1 MRNSKYILA
10 LSLLAAPACA
20 AEPLEKILSLMD
32 SAAAAFRSMSGRID
46 KTAFTKVLN
55 DTSEESGTIA
65 VKKTGAK
72 TMRVLVRMNKP
83 DEKAYSFEG
92 RKVEIYYPKTN
103 LIEEYDLGRHRQLLD
118 QFLLLGFSTPS
129 SELQASYSIKLG
141 GEETVGGQR
150 TARLELTPKSE
161 KAREYLSKAEIWISL
176 SDGRAVRQKFFE
188 RSGDFRQV
196 TFSDA
201 KWNIDLPDSA
211 LRLNPPKGVKRV
223 QPQK

>member
-10 LSLLAAPACA
+10 LCLLAAPARS
-20 AEPLEKILSLMD
+20 AEPLEKVLSLMD
-32 SAAAAFRSMSGRID
+32 SAAAGFRSMSGRID
-46 KTAFTKVLN
+46 KTAFTKILN

-65 VKKTGAK
+65 VKKTGAR
-72 TMRVLVRMNKP
+72 TMRVLVRMHKP
-83 DEKAYSFEG
+83 DEKAYVFEG

-103 LIEEYDLGRHRQLLD
+103 LIEEYDLGKHRQLLD

-129 SELQASYSIKLG
+129 SELQVSYSIQLG
-141 GEETVGGQR
+141 GEETIGGQR

-176 SDGRAVRQKFFE
+176 SDGRTVRQKFFE

>member
-10 LSLLAAPACA
+10 LCFLAAPACA

-32 SAAAAFRSMSGRID
+32 TAAAAFRSMTGRID

-65 VKKTGAK
+65 VKKTGPK
-72 TMRVLVRMNKP
+72 TMRVLVRMSKP

-103 LIEEYDLGRHRQLLD
+103 LIEEYDLGKHRQLLD

-141 GEETVGGQR
+141 GEETIGGQR

-176 SDGRAVRQKFFE
+176 NDGRAVRQKFFE

-211 LRLNPPKGVKRV
+211 LKLNPPKGVKRI